1 MCCMYLSINGDVPEV
16 ESSLSVHTSE
26 ECGVD
31 GGPLNVIDI
40 LIVVLK
46 RAEWMPCLALW
57 KQERKR
63 GGRAKRGRREE
74 GREGRKVSER
84 VKRGGRERGKRAER
98 GRRKEGS
105 KRKGGKEGEQ
115 MCEERREEER
125 IVLLLHIDTCNIEMK
140 KAVTL
145 IRELTDSCCSV
156 CSFVLQSLMVQSK
169 EDVRNRWER
178 STLEGGRKKM
188 GGREGRRKGGEEE
201 GGKEEEEEGEGRRER
216 EGGGGEEGVR
226 ENKQRSKTHQMVS
239 NKSLWLHP
247 PGHPLLGVC

>member
-98 GRRKEGS
+98 GRR
-105 KRKGGKEGEQ
+105 
-115 MCEERREEER
+115 EE
-125 IVLLLHIDTCNIEMK
+125 
-140 KAVTL
+140 
-145 IRELTDSCCSV
+145 
-156 CSFVLQSLMVQSK
+156 
-169 EDVRNRWER
+169 
-178 STLEGGRKKM
+178 
-188 GGREGRRKGGEEE
+188 GREGRKVSECVKRGGRKR
-201 GGKEEEEEGEGRRER
+201 GRED
-216 EGGGGEEGVR
+216 
-226 ENKQRSKTHQMVS
+226 SIATT
-239 NKSLWLHP
+239 
-247 PGHPLLGVC
+247 